1 MFKNYLKIAW
11 RNLNKSRSFT
21 LINLSGL
28 TIGIT
33 VCMMIFLFIMHE
45 FSVDGFQ
52 KNSDN
57 IYRVMRS
64 YDPAK
69 PATSYL
75 SGPYAPAMLN
85 DFPQEIKRAVRVMN
99 TNALLSFDD
108 KAFREKYV
116 FVTDPDFF
124 ELFSFR
130 LLRGKAENVISDPNN
145 IALSETIAKKYFGSV
160 DAAMGKVLR
169 VDKEFD
175 MKVTGV
181 FKDVPSNSHLEFD
194 MVYSNLLYRNQE
206 WYQRWRNNNG
216 FVYLQL
222 NEGATEARLEKKFP
236 AFMQKYM
243 GKDMAQMNAKFELSL
258 TPMKDIYFSEASEFD
273 GVRHG
278 EMKVIFIF
286 LSIAALILLIACIN
300 FMNLSTI
307 RAMERS
313 KEVGLRK
320 VMGALRSNLIRQFIG
335 ESVMLTVISCLLAL
349 LLLQVAMPLYSNL
362 LGYDLRVNW
371 RSPMIYL
378 FLGGVVIVAGFMAG
392 SYPAFFLSSFSPI
405 AAIKGKLRVGK
416 GGAMFRQ
423 GLVIVQFS
431 ISVFLIITTIVIV
444 NQMSHVKN
452 MDLGYNQSQTII
464 VPIDNGD
471 IYNNRR
477 SFRDE
482 LLADSRFKSVSFM
495 SGEPG
500 GFYDMH
506 AFDVEGQSASWRS
519 RTLFAD
525 EEVVNNLQLKMIAGR
540 NFSRDMKTDSAEAM
554 IINRTAANGLGLTPE
569 QAIGK
574 RVHNTMREDMSRR
587 IVGVVEDFNFLSLKQ
602 KMDPLVIMPGDDH
615 RVALVRFATNDAKG
629 AVEKVKAVYSKMAPV
644 YPLEYSF
651 LDAKFDQLYKNDIR
665 QETVITV
672 FAGLAI
678 FVACLGLFGL
688 ASYTTARRI
697 KEIGVRK
704 VLGSSVKGIVVLLS
718 KDLLKPVFIA
728 SLLAVP
734 LAWYAMNSWLQ
745 NFAYKVPLSWWIFV
759 LAGVI
764 TFAVALITIGFK
776 AIGAALANPVKSL
789 RSE

>member
-1 MFKNYLKIAW
+1 
-11 RNLNKSRSFT
+11 
-21 LINLSGL
+21 
-28 TIGIT
+28 GI
-33 VCMMIFLFIMHE
+33 
-45 FSVDGFQ
+45 
-52 KNSDN
+52 
-57 IYRVMRS
+57 
-64 YDPAK
+64 
-69 PATSYL
+69 
-75 SGPYAPAMLN
+75 
-85 DFPQEIKRAVRVMN
+85 
-99 TNALLSFDD
+99 
-108 KAFREKYV
+108 
-116 FVTDPDFF
+116 F
-124 ELFSFR
+124 E
-130 LLRGKAENVISDPNN
+130 
-145 IALSETIAKKYFGSV
+145 
-160 DAAMGKVLR
+160 
-169 VDKEFD
+169 
-175 MKVTGV
+175 
-181 FKDVPSNSHLEFD
+181 DVPSNSHLEFD
-194 MVYSNLLYRNQE
+194 MVYSNLHYRQQE

-222 NEGATEARLEKKFP
+222 HEGATEAGLEKKFP

-243 GKDMAQMNAKFELSL
+243 GKDMAQMNAKFDLSL
-258 TPMKDIYFSEASEFD
+258 TPLNDVYFSEASEFD

-286 LSIAALILLIACIN
+286 LSIAVLILLIACIN

-335 ESVMLTVISCLLAL
+335 ESVMLTVISCILAL
-349 LLLQVAMPLYSNL
+349 LLLQVAMPLYSSL
-362 LGYDLRVNW
+362 LGYELKVNW
-371 RSPMIYL
+371 RSPMIYT
-378 FLGGVVIVAGFMAG
+378 FLAGVVIVAGLMAG

-444 NQMSHVKN
+444 NQMAHVKN

-471 IYNNRR
+471 IFNNRR
-477 SFRDE
+477 AFRDE
-482 LLADSRFKSVSFM
+482 LLADPRFSSVSFM

-506 AFDVEGQSASWRS
+506 AFDVEGQNASWKS

-525 EEVVNNLQLKMIAGR
+525 EEVVTNLQLKIIAGR
-540 NFSRDMKTDSAEAM
+540 NFSREMKTDSAEAM
-554 IINRTAANGLGLTPE
+554 IINRTAATGLGLTPE

-574 RVHNTMREDMSRR
+574 WVHNTMRDDVRR
-587 IVGVVEDFNFLSLKQ
+587 TIIGVVEDFNFLSLKQ
-602 KMDPLVIMPGDDH
+602 KMDPLVITPGDDH
-615 RVALVRFATNDAKG
+615 RVALVRFATNDTKA
-629 AVEKVKAVYSKMAPV
+629 AVEKIKAVYSKLAPV
-644 YPLEYSF
+644 YPLEYNF
-651 LDAKFDQLYKNDIR
+651 LDTKFDKLYKNDIR

-704 VLGSSVKGIVVLLS
+704 VLGSSVQGIVVLLS

-734 LAWYAMNSWLQ
+734 LAWYAMDTWLQ
-745 NFAYKVPLSWWIFV
+745 NFAYKVPLSWWIFA
-759 LAGVI
+759 LAGLI
-764 TFAVALITIGFK
+764 TFTVALLTIGFK
-776 AIGAALANPVKSL
+776 AIG
-789 RSE
+789 